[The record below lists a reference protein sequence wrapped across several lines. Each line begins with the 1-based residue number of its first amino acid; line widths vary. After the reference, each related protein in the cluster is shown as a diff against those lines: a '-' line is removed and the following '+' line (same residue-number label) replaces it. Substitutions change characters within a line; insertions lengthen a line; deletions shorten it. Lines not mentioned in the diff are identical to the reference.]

1 MGKMEQISKIKLDGV
16 KTFENRAS
24 LYSSCMEGVDL
35 LGRLCSVL
43 AAERM
48 NMGMLTHV
56 ADNGSGESVTTA
68 GAKSVHHFSRFLL
81 DAAKWDECTRKITGD
96 ACSISIF
103 THDQRPG
110 LTASLIAI
118 LGAGAIKPYVIGTSP
133 SAVTVVVS
141 SSDFGAAM
149 QSIFDCFALPSRAS
163 FEDWRAA
170 CRMDDRDSGEVK
182 FLYDKQIIGIYG
194 FTRQT
199 GLDLWNVSLPV
210 EQMANFGAFLLELDK
225 LDFKLPFLIS
235 SSACGERDNHFS
247 FVLAGDRRETAK
259 QAFDKNLPG
268 IGYLCRGPVFSLFAH
283 GPHFGDRYGI
293 ADALASC
300 VSKGNIPLLALSC
313 TVASISAI
321 CDGDDPDRAIEVLST
336 RFQIPAGVRRL

>member
-24 LYSSCMEGVDL
+24 LYSSCTEGVDL
-35 LGRLCSVL
+35 LGRLCSVS
-43 AAERM
+43 AAERI

-56 ADNGSGESVTTA
+56 ADNGVGESVTTA
-68 GAKSVHHFSRFLL
+68 GAKNVNLFSRFLL

-96 ACSISIF
+96 ACSISLF
-103 THDQRPG
+103 THDQKPG
-110 LTASLIAI
+110 IAASVIAI
-118 LGAGAIKPYVIGTSP
+118 LGAGAIKPYVIGSSP

-149 QSIFDCFALPSRAS
+149 QSIFDCFALSSRAS

-170 CRMDDRDSGEVK
+170 CRMDKWDDGEVK

-210 EQMANFGAFLLELDK
+210 ERMAGFGAFLLELDK

-235 SSACGERDNHFS
+235 SSACGEHDNHFS
-247 FVLAGDRRETAK
+247 FCPGWRRA
-259 QAFDKNLPG
+259 
-268 IGYLCRGPVFSLFAH
+268 
-283 GPHFGDRYGI
+283 
-293 ADALASC
+293 
-300 VSKGNIPLLALSC
+300 
-313 TVASISAI
+313 
-321 CDGDDPDRAIEVLST
+321 
-336 RFQIPAGVRRL
+336 